1 MKLLSVVGARP
12 QFIKLKTIS
21 EELLNHPHE
30 HYIIHTGQHYDFN
43 MSKIF
48 FDGLDIPE
56 PNVNLNVG
64 SGSHAQQTGNILIN
78 IEKELLRINPHCL
91 LVYGDTNSTLAAT
104 LAASKIG
111 IPIAHIE
118 AGLRSFNL
126 DMPEEVNRILTDHAS
141 SFLFAPTHTA
151 LYNLRREGLAEKS
164 FLVGDVMAD
173 LIQNLSPK
181 INLIPNLGQV
191 LENEPY
197 IVVTI
202 HRASN
207 TDDFEQLS
215 MIIKSINNLNQKVLL
230 IAHPRLKSA
239 LSAFN
244 IKIRDNKVKFLEP
257 VGYIEMIRLLKYS
270 RAVITDSGG
279 LQKEAFLLGI
289 PCVTIRTETEWIE
302 TLQNEMNVLD
312 PLAKN
317 LVKLCNRKISSQRS
331 NIFGSG
337 NAAKKIIEIL
347 ESSLKGVNT

>member
-43 MSKIF
+43 MSRIF
-48 FDGLDIPE
+48 FEGLNIPE

-64 SGSHAQQTGNILIN
+64 SGSHALQTGNILIK
-78 IEKELLRINPHCL
+78 IEKEILRINPDCL

-111 IPIAHIE
+111 IPVAHIE

-141 SFLFAPTHTA
+141 SFLFAPTHNA
-151 LYNLRREGLAEKS
+151 LHNLQREGLTKKT

-173 LIQNLSPK
+173 LIQNLSPQ
-181 INLIPNLGQV
+181 INLIPNPGQV
-191 LENEPY
+191 LTNETY
-197 IVVTI
+197 LVVTI

-207 TDDFEQLS
+207 TDNFEQLS
-215 MIIKSINNLNQKVLL
+215 RIIESINNLSQKVLI

-239 LSAFN
+239 LSTFN
-244 IKIRDNKVKFLEP
+244 IKIKGNNIKFLEP
-257 VGYIEMIRLLKYS
+257 VGYIEMIRILKYS
-270 RAVITDSGG
+270 QAVITDSGG

-302 TLQNEMNVLD
+302 TLHNDMNVLD

-317 LVKLCNRKISSQRS
+317 LVKLCDRKISSERS

-347 ESSLKGVNT
+347 ESSLNGENT